1 MLEQKNQ
8 FVKYALSRCVAAM
21 VPEVDRLEYHLHDQ
35 DEAVIIRLQSGGL
48 RRVDVTGLD
57 LQQTTQAVL
66 DRLGECA

>member
-1 MLEQKNQ
+1 MFEQKTQ

-21 VPEVDRLEYHLHDQ
+21 VPEVARLEYHLHDQ
-35 DEAVIIRLQSGGL
+35 DEAVIIRL